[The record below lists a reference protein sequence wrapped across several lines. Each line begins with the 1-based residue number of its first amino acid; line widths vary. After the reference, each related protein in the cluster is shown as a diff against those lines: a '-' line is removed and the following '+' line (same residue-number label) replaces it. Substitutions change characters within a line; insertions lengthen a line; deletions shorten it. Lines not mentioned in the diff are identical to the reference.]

1 MKLSFTFLKIFFPA
15 LLCLLITT
23 AACFATEEVEKTAT
37 AAPYPLSICVVSG
50 DKLGVMGAPVI
61 VQHDG
66 TEVRFCCKDC
76 VKDFDKDPEKYL
88 KRLHA
93 APATQSTTSVP
104 PKI

>member
-1 MKLSFTFLKIFFPA
+1 M
-15 LLCLLITT
+15 T
-23 AACFATEEVEKTAT
+23 AASCFATEDAAT
-37 AAPYPLSICVVSG
+37 GTTPVSYPLSTCVVSG

-93 APATQSTTSVP
+93 APQQ
-104 PKI
+104 